1 MTTIYNSAT
10 VCPYRNQTCEKNDP
24 NRLSLDPEI
33 SERFAKSRDFDEL
46 KYLWKAWR
54 DESGQKMRDLYEDY
68 VILLNEVGRGNGFI
82 NAAEWWKNDFE
93 DPLFEENVDELWLKV
108 KPLYDELHTYMR
120 FKLLG
125 IYGKIL
131 K

>member
-10 VCPYRNQTCEKNDP
+10 VCPYKNQNCADNDP

-54 DESGQKMRDLYEDY
+54 DESGRKMKPSYQDY
-68 VILLNEVGRGNGFI
+68 VTITNEVGVGNGFKD
-82 NAAEWWKNDFE
+82 AAEWWQNDFE
-93 DPLFEENVDELWLKV
+93 DPKFEEHIDELWLKV

-120 FKLLG
+120 LKLLS
-125 IYGKIL
+125 IYGKY
-131 K
+131 